1 MNAWFRQQIER
12 RPWWMNVLM
21 LWCAYMAF
29 IYVPWDF
36 FIKPVAHDEEV
47 WLGITLY
54 GWAAKLTEPLHWAIY
69 LAGAYGFWR
78 MRPWMWPW
86 SAVYM
91 EQVAV
96 AMLVWNLRVGHWFLG
111 LLCFAIYSGVA
122 YALWQARAAFEPRR
136 SPLRERY
143 GDWALITGASS
154 GIGAEFARAFGREG
168 ISCVLTARR
177 EERLQGLADEL
188 QRAFGVMTRVVPV
201 DLEKPDG
208 AEQLL
213 AAITDLEI
221 AVLVN
226 NAGFGYA
233 GRFDKQDLGR
243 LQAMVQLNCVA
254 PLVLTRRLLPA
265 MQARGRGAVIITG
278 SIAGAQPVPLNCMYS
293 ATKAFDRYFGE
304 GLWGELQG
312 SGVDVLVLE
321 PGPTETEFQ
330 VVAGE
335 SAHGG
340 EPPAA
345 VVAVALD
352 VLGRQ
357 PSIISGWMNW
367 LRASSTRLAPRSLVV
382 LIAGAV
388 MSQWTPP
395 EMQ

>member
-29 IYVPWDF
+29 IYVPWEF

-111 LLCFAIYSGVA
+111 LLCLAVYSGVA

-136 SPLRERY
+136 SALRERY

-177 EERLQGLADEL
+177 EERLQGLA
-188 QRAFGVMTRVVPV
+188 
-201 DLEKPDG
+201 
-208 AEQLL
+208 
-213 AAITDLEI
+213 
-221 AVLVN
+221 
-226 NAGFGYA
+226 
-233 GRFDKQDLGR
+233 
-243 LQAMVQLNCVA
+243 
-254 PLVLTRRLLPA
+254 
-265 MQARGRGAVIITG
+265 
-278 SIAGAQPVPLNCMYS
+278 
-293 ATKAFDRYFGE
+293 
-304 GLWGELQG
+304 
-312 SGVDVLVLE
+312 
-321 PGPTETEFQ
+321 
-330 VVAGE
+330 
-335 SAHGG
+335 
-340 EPPAA
+340 
-345 VVAVALD
+345 
-352 VLGRQ
+352 
-357 PSIISGWMNW
+357 
-367 LRASSTRLAPRSLVV
+367 
-382 LIAGAV
+382 
-388 MSQWTPP
+388 
-395 EMQ
+395 